1 MKKVLLIGSAT
12 TDVTMEIDHLPGIE
26 DDINPKSQ
34 ILSLGGCACNVAWV
48 LNHFGVPFTL
58 ASPVGKG
65 LYGDFVRNE
74 LNKRNISVWKESKE
88 VNGSCIC
95 LITKDGN
102 RTFLAYHGAE
112 YHFKKEWFDC
122 LDVSEYELAYVS
134 GIDIEEEVN
143 DCIIDFLEESKLPFV
158 FACGPRIKYLEKERL
173 NRLLKLNPIL
183 HLNKK
188 EAMCLTDAE
197 DLLNGLYELNH
208 NIVIITDGANGTL
221 AYDGREKIYVPSF
234 KVKQIDGTGAG
245 DSHIGTVMACLM
257 QDMNLEDSLK
267 KANEVASKVIAVKGP
282 VLPEELF

>member
-1 MKKVLLIGSAT
+1 MLLIGSAT
-12 TDVTMEIDHLPGIE
+12 VDVTMEIDHLPGIE
-26 DDINPKSQ
+26 DDINPECQ

-48 LNHFGVPFTL
+48 LNHFNVPFTL
-58 ASPVGKG
+58 ASPVGEG

-74 LNKRNISVWKESKE
+74 LKKRNIGIWKESDE
-88 VNGSCIC
+88 TNGSCIC

-112 YHFKKEWFDC
+112 YHFKKEWFDS

-143 DCIIDFLEESKLPFV
+143 ECIIEFLEESKLPFV
-158 FACGPRIKYLEKERL
+158 FACGPRIKYLEEERL

-188 EAMCLTDAE
+188 EAMCLTDE
-197 DLLNGLYELNH
+197 DDLLDGLYKFNH
-208 NIVIITDGANGTL
+208 NIVIITDGANGTY
-221 AYDGREKIYVPSF
+221 AYDGREKIFVPALN
-234 KVKQIDGTGAG
+234 VKQIDGTGAG
-245 DSHIGTVMACLM
+245 DSHIGTVIACMM
-257 QDMNLEDSLK
+257 QGISLEESLK
-267 KANEVASKVIAVKGP
+267 KANEVASKVIGVKGP

>member
-95 LITKDGN
+95 LVTNDGN

-112 YHFKKEWFDC
+112 YHFRKEWFDDIRPEDYSLC
-122 LDVSEYELAYVS
+122 YVS

-143 DCIIDFLEESKLPFV
+143 GCIIDFLEESKLPFV
-158 FACGPRIKYLEKERL
+158 FACGPRINFLNNDRL
-173 NRLLKLNPIL
+173 NRLMNLNPIL
-183 HLNKK
+183 HLNKR
-188 EAMCLTDAE
+188 EARCLTDND
-197 DLLNGLYELNH
+197 DLLDGLYSLNH
-208 NIVIITDGANGTL
+208 NIVIITDGANGTM
-221 AYDGREKIYVPSF
+221 AYDGKDKIMISAL
-234 KVKQIDGTGAG
+234 KAEQIDGTGAG
-245 DSHIGTVMACLM
+245 DSHIGTIMACLM
-257 QDMNLEDSLK
+257 LNNNLTEAVK
-267 KANEVASKVIAVKGP
+267 KANEVASKVIGVKGAI
-282 VLPEELF
+282 LPEELF

>member
-1 MKKVLLIGSAT
+1 MKKVLLIGSTT

-26 DDINPKSQ
+26 EDINPRSQ
-34 ILSLGGCACNVAWV
+34 ILSLGGCASNVAWV
-48 LNHFGVPFTL
+48 LKHFNVPFTL

-74 LNKRNISVWKESKE
+74 LNKRNIDIWKESDE

-112 YHFKKEWFDC
+112 YHFYKEWFDS
-122 LDVSEYELAYVS
+122 LDVSEYELAYIS

-143 DCIIDFLEESKLPFV
+143 ECIIEFLEESKLPFV
-158 FACGPRIKYLEKERL
+158 FACGPRINCLNKERL

-183 HLNKK
+183 HLNKR
-188 EAMCLTDAE
+188 EAMCLTDDS
-197 DLLNGLYELNH
+197 DLLNGLYKLNH

-221 AYDGREKIYVPSF
+221 AYDGNKKVFVPSL
-234 KVKQIDGTGAG
+234 KVKQLDGTGAG
-245 DSHIGTVMACLM
+245 DSHIGTVIVCLM
-257 QDMNLEDSLK
+257 QGMDLEDSLK
-267 KANEVASKVIAVKGP
+267 KANEVASKVIGVKGP

>member
-102 RTFLAYHGAE
+102 RTYVEKCLMTKLGGSYNKARI
-112 YHFKKEWFDC
+112 HFEDNFKNKIRIAI
-122 LDVSEYELAYVS
+122 LNSKLYETSATKLKDKI
-134 GIDIEEEVN
+134 GTNIGLLIEEML
-143 DCIIDFLEESKLPFV
+143 DKES
-158 FACGPRIKYLEKERL
+158 
-173 NRLLKLNPIL
+173 
-183 HLNKK
+183 
-188 EAMCLTDAE
+188 D
-197 DLLNGLYELNH
+197 
-208 NIVIITDGANGTL
+208 
-221 AYDGREKIYVPSF
+221 
-234 KVKQIDGTGAG
+234 
-245 DSHIGTVMACLM
+245 
-257 QDMNLEDSLK
+257 
-267 KANEVASKVIAVKGP
+267 
-282 VLPEELF
+282 

>member
-1 MKKVLLIGSAT
+1 MKKVLLIGST
-12 TDVTMEIDHLPGIE
+12 TVDVTMEIDHLPGIE
-26 DDINPKSQ
+26 DDINPECQ
-34 ILSLGGCACNVAWV
+34 ILSLGGCASNVAWI
-48 LNHFGVPFTL
+48 LSHFNVPFTL

-65 LYGDFVRNE
+65 LYGEFVTDE
-74 LNKRNISVWKESKE
+74 LIKRNISVWKESDE

-95 LITKDGN
+95 LITRDGS

-112 YHFKKEWFDC
+112 YHFRKEWFDS
-122 LDVSEYELAYVS
+122 LNVSEYELAYVS

-143 DCIIDFLEESKLPFV
+143 GCIIDFLEESKLPFV
-158 FACGPRIKYLEKERL
+158 FACGPRIRYLDRDRL
-173 NRLLKLNPIL
+173 ERLLKLNPIL
-183 HLNKK
+183 HLNKR

-257 QDMNLEDSLK
+257 QGMNLEDSLK